1 MGKIFE
7 SVIQGYKLKF
17 LTSESGFSP
26 SVASLLLANNFEIK
40 KGETVCDIGTGCGIQ
55 AIVAAKLGAKKVYA
69 SDINPYD
76 CEVAKKNSELNKV
89 KGKISVYH
97 GNLLEPFTGLKF
109 DVVITNLPQTPGK
122 ILKSSPKLLGFFGGN
137 DGTYFIREIIKDFPN
152 YLERNGRFYFQ
163 WGQISNPKRVE
174 QVLHKSFKFKKI
186 AKTSVPFGPMELKI
200 LNNLLKMQKDD
211 KAIFY
216 SKTGIYYYDKIIYEC
231 KLK

>member
-1 MGKIFE
+1 MATIFE
-7 SVIQGYKLKF
+7 PTIQGYKLKF
-17 LTSESGFSP
+17 LISENGFPPSP
-26 SVASLLLANNFEIK
+26 ASVLLASNFKIK

-76 CEVAKKNSELNKV
+76 CEVAKKNLELNKV
-89 KGKISVYH
+89 ENNISVYH

-122 ILKSSPKLLGFFGGN
+122 ILKSSPNLLGYYGGN
-137 DGTYFIREIIKDFPN
+137 DGTYFIREIIRDLPN
-152 YLERNGRFYFQ
+152 YLEREGRFYFQ

-174 QVLHKSFKFKKI
+174 QELQKSFNFLKI
-186 AKTSVPFGPMELKI
+186 ALISVPFGPIELKV
-200 LNNLLKMQKDD
+200 LSNLLKMQKHK

-216 SKTGIYYYDKIIYEC
+216 SKADVFIYDKIIYEC